1 MSLIRRAG
9 RRALKLVGRGP
20 HQAPPVM
27 TFTEI
32 GLGVGFAN
40 RHV

>member
-20 HQAPPVM
+20 HQAPVL

-32 GLGVGFAN
+32 GFGVGFAI